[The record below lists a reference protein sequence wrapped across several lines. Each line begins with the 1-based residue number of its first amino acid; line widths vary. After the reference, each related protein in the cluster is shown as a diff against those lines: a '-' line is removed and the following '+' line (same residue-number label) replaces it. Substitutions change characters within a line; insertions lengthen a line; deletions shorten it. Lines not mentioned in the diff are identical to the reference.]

1 MLALLAKCDKLL
13 MTIWAILSFFSF
25 CKWGVR
31 SSRATTA
38 EMLPSRSRNSA
49 FSSGM
54 TNWRGTGPPRDL
66 RTTTEFKFTLTE
78 PLILELENEKYG
90 LQSTIRQLPHSFRM
104 IFLRRRQ
111 SMLETFMLKWARE
124 MFAVGTCVFQGCR
137 LPTEPCELCLSLHFL
152 QGDSVRS
159 VLYEWNLRRLTSRT
173 IYGHGDTGARPHSV
187 DWTRPRNG
195 DRSEYW
201 TSESSP
207 HHRALSVTHCVMF
220 LSFRFFFLLI
230 TLKIFKVCD
239 DSEKKEQDTY
249 IDFRHQNSE
258 WHYGKSTLSTC
269 PISVLHNPCTSNAII
284 LHHQPSK
291 LTTTTFRFLSA
302 V

>member
-54 TNWRGTGPPRDL
+54 TYCRGTGPPRDL
-66 RTTTEFKFTLTE
+66 RTTTEFKLTLTE

-111 SMLETFMLKWARE
+111 SMLETFMLEWQSE
-124 MFAVGTCVFQGCR
+124 MFVAEMWMFQGCR
-137 LPTEPCELCLSLHFL
+137 LPTEPCVLSLSLHFL
-152 QGDSVRS
+152 RGDSVGS
-159 VLYEWNLRRLTSRT
+159 LLYEWNLRSLSSRT
-173 IYGHGDTGARPHSV
+173 IYGHVDTGARLHSV
-187 DWTRPRNG
+187 DWVRLWSG
-195 DRSEYW
+195 DRSEYL
-201 TSESSP
+201 TLESP
-207 HHRALSVTHCVMF
+207 AHHRAAHIV
-220 LSFRFFFLLI
+220 SFS
-230 TLKIFKVCD
+230 C
-239 DSEKKEQDTY
+239 
-249 IDFRHQNSE
+249 
-258 WHYGKSTLSTC
+258 
-269 PISVLHNPCTSNAII
+269 
-284 LHHQPSK
+284 K
-291 LTTTTFRFLSA
+291 LENI
-302 V
+302 